1 MGSDGTGVAALDA
14 QAAAAAAAS
23 SIAGAR
29 GGCPTGGSVRGC
41 ATVRLYLCDRVPS
54 ARVLSFRVC
63 CHKASFGI
71 RASARGKPPSAAHTS
86 NLISSMT
93 AKQTTHRF
101 L

>member
-71 RASARGKPPSAAHTS
+71 RPSAFRYSPVRRGKPPSVERAAY
-86 NLISSMT
+86 IEPY
-93 AKQTTHRF
+93 
-101 L
+101 